1 MEWTPMHT
9 EIRASIPVLAGI
21 AASTA
26 LLAIA
31 RRAGPMTR
39 QQWIE
44 QAILKHLAREEHVVA
59 ERD

>member
-1 MEWTPMHT
+1 MHT

-21 AASTA
+21 AASAA

-31 RRAGPMTR
+31 HRAGPMTR